1 MKLSLERPLENL
13 LLKVFSYIIA
23 YSEIIMKN
31 SIHYLLQVC
40 ECVG

>member
-1 MKLSLERPLENL
+1 VKLILERPLENRL
-13 LLKVFSYIIA
+13 LNVFSYMIA
-23 YSEIIMKN
+23 NSEIIMKN

>member
-1 MKLSLERPLENL
+1 VKLCLERPLENL
-13 LLKVFSYIIA
+13 LLNVFSYIIA

-31 SIHYLLQVC
+31 NTLYLLQVC